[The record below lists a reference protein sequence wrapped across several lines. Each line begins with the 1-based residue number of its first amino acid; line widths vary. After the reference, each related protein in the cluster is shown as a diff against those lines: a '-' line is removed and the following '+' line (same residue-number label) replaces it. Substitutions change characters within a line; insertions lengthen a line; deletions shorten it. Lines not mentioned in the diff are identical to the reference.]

1 MSSDVKAMAAEREA
15 VTQAAAGPQATQ
27 ASPGADDGTSSFRI
41 VATLSIAGL
50 LAGILLIFVHQAT
63 QPAIL
68 AHKAEMLRLAVSD
81 VLQQPAS
88 YDTLYL
94 VDDKL
99 TMELAEGA
107 LEKDFEKV
115 FLGRDA
121 GGDAVGFAVVH
132 NRAGFQDQVKVIFG
146 YDPRT
151 NKMMGMKVL
160 ESKETPGL
168 GDAIEKNMDFVDQ
181 FTRTE
186 APLIGVKSGSG
197 SGSIH
202 EIDMITGATISSK
215 AVIKIINEAYERWH
229 PKLQAYL
236 AEAGQ

>member
-1 MSSDVKAMAAEREA
+1 MSSDVKTVA
-15 VTQAAAGPQATQ
+15 VDTDAAASQGP
-27 ASPGADDGTSSFRI
+27 DDGASSFRI

-50 LAGILLIFVHQAT
+50 LAGILLIFVYQAT

-81 VLQQPAS
+81 VLQEPAS

-94 VDDKL
+94 VDGKL
-99 TMELAEGA
+99 SDALPDGA

-121 GGDAVGFAVVH
+121 NGAAVGFAVVH
-132 NRAGFQDQVKVIFG
+132 NRAGFQDQVKIIFG

-151 NKMMGMKVL
+151 KRMMGMKVL

-168 GDAIEKNMDFVDQ
+168 GDAIEKNMDFVEQ

-186 APLIGVKSGSG
+186 APLVGVKPGSG
-197 SGSIH
+197 SGSIN

-215 AVIKIINEAYERWH
+215 AVIKIINEAYERWQ
-229 PKLQAYL
+229 PMLQAYL
-236 AEAGQ
+236 KEAGQ

>member
-1 MSSDVKAMAAEREA
+1 MSSDVKAMAADQEA
-15 VTQAAAGPQATQ
+15 ITQSEAGQA
-27 ASPGADDGTSSFRI
+27 PPDDGTSSFRI
-41 VATLSIAGL
+41 VATLS
-50 LAGILLIFVHQAT
+50 LAGIMAGVLLIFVYQAT
-63 QPAIL
+63 LPAIL
-68 AHKAEMLRLAVSD
+68 AHKAEMLRLSVSE
-81 VLQQPAS
+81 VLQEPAS

-99 TMELAEGA
+99 TMELPEGA
-107 LEKDFEKV
+107 QEKDFEKV

-121 GGDAVGFAVVH
+121 NGAAVGFAVVH

-146 YDPRT
+146 YDPRS

-168 GDAIEKNMDFVDQ
+168 GDAIEKNMDFVEQ

-186 APLIGVKSGSG
+186 APLVGVKAGSG
-197 SGSIH
+197 TGSVH

-215 AVIKIINEAYERWH
+215 VVVTIINEAYDRWQ
-229 PKLQAYL
+229 PMLQAYL
-236 AEAGQ
+236 QEAGQ

>member
-1 MSSDVKAMAAEREA
+1 MSSDVKAMAADQEA
-15 VTQAAAGPQATQ
+15 VTQATGDQAATTN
-27 ASPGADDGTSSFRI
+27 PGADDGTSSFRI
-41 VATLSIAGL
+41 VATLSVAGI
-50 LAGILLIFVHQAT
+50 LAGVLLIFVYQAT
-63 QPAIL
+63 LPAIL
-68 AHKAEMLRLAVSD
+68 AHKAEMLRLSVSE
-81 VLQQPAS
+81 VLQEPAS

-99 TMELAEGA
+99 TMDLPEGA
-107 LEKDFEKV
+107 AEKDFEKV

-121 GGDAVGFAVVH
+121 NGAPVGFAVVH

-168 GDAIEKNMDFVDQ
+168 GDAIEKNQDFVDQ

-186 APLIGVKSGSG
+186 APLVGVKAGSG
-197 SGSIH
+197 SGDVH

-215 AVIKIINEAYERWH
+215 VVVTIINEAYKRWQ
-229 PKLQAYL
+229 PMLEAYL

>member
-1 MSSDVKAMAAEREA
+1 MSSDVKAMAADQEA
-15 VTQAAAGPQATQ
+15 ITQSEAGQA
-27 ASPGADDGTSSFRI
+27 PPDDGTSSFRI
-41 VATLSIAGL
+41 VATLS
-50 LAGILLIFVHQAT
+50 LAGIMAGVLLIFVYQAT
-63 QPAIL
+63 LPAIL
-68 AHKAEMLRLAVSD
+68 AHKAEMLRLSVSE
-81 VLQQPAS
+81 VLQEPAS

-99 TMELAEGA
+99 TMDLPEGA

-121 GGDAVGFAVVH
+121 NGAAVGFAVVH

-146 YDPRT
+146 YDPRS

-168 GDAIEKNMDFVDQ
+168 GDAIEKNMDFVEQ

-186 APLIGVKSGSG
+186 APLVGVKAGSG
-197 SGSIH
+197 TGSVH

-215 AVIKIINEAYERWH
+215 VVVTIINEAYDRWQ
-229 PKLQAYL
+229 PMLQAYL
-236 AEAGQ
+236 QEAGQ